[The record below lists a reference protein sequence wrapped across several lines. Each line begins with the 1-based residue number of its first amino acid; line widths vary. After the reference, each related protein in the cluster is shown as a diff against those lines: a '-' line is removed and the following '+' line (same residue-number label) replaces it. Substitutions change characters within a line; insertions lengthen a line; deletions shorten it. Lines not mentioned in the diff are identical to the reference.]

1 MRHLRLRKARST
13 DPVDLGSEYTLPT
26 RIERAAVLALEEALY
41 GARRAD
47 VLAVAARRSWTHSS
61 EGTRNAVLAA
71 RTLPAASTEALV
83 VRIGHLADAHHLT
96 AAGTVQRMVVVTS
109 AVLTLRTEDTD

>member
-1 MRHLRLRKARST
+1 MNL
-13 DPVDLGSEYTLPT
+13 VSEYALRT

-47 VLAVAARRSWTHSS
+47 VLAVAARRSRTHSS
-61 EGTRNAVLAA
+61 MAGNAVLAA
-71 RTLPAASTEALV
+71 RTVPAASTEALV
-83 VRIGHLADAHHLT
+83 VRIRHLADAHHLT
-96 AAGTVQRMVVVTS
+96 AARAVQRVVLVTR